1 MILMDESLEETF
13 DKYAQG
19 KVEAKEKR
27 LGLLLK
33 SNISAAKAKLI
44 KKQYDELVKAG
55 FKKEEA
61 LAIITSGVIT
71 F

>member
-1 MILMDESLEETF
+1 MDESLEETF

-19 KVEAKEKR
+19 KIEAKEKR
-27 LGLLLK
+27 LALSLK
-33 SNISAAKAKLI
+33 SEVSATRAKLI
-44 KKQYDELVKAG
+44 KKQYDELVKVG

>member
-1 MILMDESLEETF
+1 MDESLEETF

-27 LGLLLK
+27 LTLALK
-33 SNISAAKAKLI
+33 SDVSGIRAKLI

-55 FKKEEA
+55 FKKEDA
-61 LAIITSGVIT
+61 IAIICSGVIT

>member
-1 MILMDESLEETF
+1 MEESLEETF

-27 LGLLLK
+27 LAMSLK
-33 SNISAAKAKLI
+33 SEVSTIRAKLI
-44 KKQYDELVKAG
+44 KKQYDELIKAG
-55 FKKEEA
+55 FKKEDAME
-61 LAIITSGVIT
+61 IICSGVIS

>member
-1 MILMDESLEETF
+1 MDESLEETF

-19 KVEAKEKR
+19 KVEAKEKKYSM
-27 LGLLLK
+27 LLK
-33 SNISAAKAKLI
+33 SGVTSIRAKLI

-55 FKKEEA
+55 FKREDA
-61 LAIITSGVIT
+61 LAILISGVIS

>member
-1 MILMDESLEETF
+1 MDESLEQTF

-19 KVEAKEKR
+19 KVEAKEKQ
-27 LGLLLK
+27 LTFSLK
-33 SNISAAKAKLI
+33 SDITAIKAKLI

-55 FKKEEA
+55 FKKEDA
-61 LAIITSGVIT
+61 LVIICSGAIT

>member
-1 MILMDESLEETF
+1 MDESLEETF

-27 LGLLLK
+27 LTLTLK
-33 SNISAAKAKLI
+33 SEIQSIRAKLI
-44 KKQYDELVKAG
+44 KKQFDELVKAG
-55 FKKEEA
+55 FKKEDA

>member
-1 MILMDESLEETF
+1 MEESLEETF

-19 KVEAKEKR
+19 KIEAREKR
-27 LGLLLK
+27 LALALK
-33 SNISAAKAKLI
+33 SNVSAIRAKLI

-55 FKKEEA
+55 FKKEDA
-61 LAIITSGVIT
+61 MTIICAGVIP